1 MQENLQN
8 LNNCPKDG
16 VAVKEVSKQKRL
28 EVASEIGNRSIL
40 EEKQYSKVKGE
51 NIINQ
56 TEATKALF
64 KIADE
69 LVKWG
74 LATCHINPNLRKI
87 KAKETKL
94 LWEDVCINQTEA
106 TKALFKIADE
116 LVKWGLATCHINPN
130 LRKIKAKETKLL
142 WEDVCIVKGY
152 KTITTEKNKVIT
164 TLDRFIDIE
173 QLVRFHNDFI
183 SVGRDWDN
191 VKIKGYLDDL
201 NISKEDMK
209 DLLDSYERLSTA
221 RGLAT
226 QSEWLELALDYLQFN
241 PDCLAPVEDKIDIV
255 LRYKFSMDS
264 YIKRE
269 FVKVL
274 SRMYR
279 TSNKCKNISI
289 VDRLFSINKDSIVLR
304 YKFSM
309 DSYIKREFVKVLSR
323 MYRTSNK
330 CKNISIVDR
339 LFSINKDS
347 NKLLHLLPTIRHI
360 HEVYEMPIDSDIDVI
375 EYMSV
380 QTLEDYLDKGVTLQ
394 KYKEVL
400 YFRDKLPE
408 SLVVDLIH
416 KINKNRLDNDL
427 SVLAITETKSDN
439 DNSVIRF

>member
-1 MQENLQN
+1 M
-8 LNNCPKDG
+8 
-16 VAVKEVSKQKRL
+16 
-28 EVASEIGNRSIL
+28 EVASEICNRSIL
-40 EEKQYSKVKGE
+40 EEKQYSDVKGE
-51 NIINQ
+51 NTINQ

-87 KAKETKL
+87 KT
-94 LWEDVCINQTEA
+94 
-106 TKALFKIADE
+106 
-116 LVKWGLATCHINPN
+116 
-130 LRKIKAKETKLL
+130 KETKLL

-152 KTITTEKNKVIT
+152 KTVTTEKNKVIT
-164 TLDRFIDIE
+164 ILDRFIDIE
-173 QLVRFHNDFI
+173 KLVRFHNDFI

-191 VKIKGYLDDL
+191 AKIKGYLDDL
-201 NISKEDMK
+201 NLSKEDMK
-209 DLLDSYERLSTA
+209 DLLDAYERLSTA

-241 PDCLAPVEDKIDIV
+241 PDCLAHVEDKID
-255 LRYKFSMDS
+255 
-264 YIKRE
+264 
-269 FVKVL
+269 
-274 SRMYR
+274 
-279 TSNKCKNISI
+279 
-289 VDRLFSINKDSIVLR
+289 IVLR

-347 NKLLHLLPTIRHI
+347 NKLLHLLPTVRHI
-360 HEVYEMPIDSDIDVI
+360 HEVYEMSIDSGIDVI

-380 QTLEDYLDKGVTLQ
+380 QTLEDYLDNGETLQ
-394 KYKEVL
+394 EYKEVL

-408 SLVVDLIH
+408 SLAVDLIH

-427 SVLAITETKSDN
+427 SVLDITETKSDN
-439 DNSVIRF
+439 ANSVIRF